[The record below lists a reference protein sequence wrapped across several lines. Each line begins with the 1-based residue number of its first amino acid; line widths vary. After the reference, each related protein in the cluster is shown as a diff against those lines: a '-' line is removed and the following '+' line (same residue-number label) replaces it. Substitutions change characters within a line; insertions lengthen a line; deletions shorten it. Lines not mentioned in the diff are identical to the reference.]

1 MKISRRTVDR
11 IRVLLNE
18 EIIIQM
24 KDAPSF
30 TPILLGSDMNV
41 YGMARSFHEMIGGA
55 IDVYAREQ
63 LAPTRFSRIVNVH
76 LIEHFDSDPTFIENM
91 RQVAK
96 VHADAPGKLLL
107 IACGDTYAQL
117 VSKHKG
123 TRRLSFR

>member
-1 MKISRRTVDR
+1 
-11 IRVLLNE
+11 
-18 EIIIQM
+18 M
-24 KDAPSF
+24 KDTPSF

-76 LIEHFDSDPTFIENM
+76 LIKQFDSDPTFIEKM
-91 RQVAK
+91 REVAHL
-96 VHADAPGKLLL
+96 HAASAGRLLL

-117 VSKHKG
+117 VFQ
-123 TRRLSFR
+123 T